1 VDGPLPRESL
11 VLLVDDDPQ
20 FLLSSGVT
28 LRAAGVPHVA
38 TVEDSRQVVPFLEGR
53 EAAAVVIDLTMPHL
67 SGRELL
73 PALKERHPEL
83 PVIVMTGR
91 NEVEVAVECMRAGA
105 FDYLVKPVEPARF
118 VSSIRR
124 ALEVRSLQAEV
135 DSLKEHFLSGEL
147 RDPSAFGEFV
157 TRSRKML
164 AAFQYV
170 EVVAPS
176 RHPVLVT
183 GETGTGK
190 ELVGRVLHALSGCR
204 GELVAV
210 NVAGL
215 DDAMFSDTLFGHR
228 KGAYTGADQSR
239 EGLIARAAGGTL
251 FLDEIGDLSETSQ
264 VKLLRLIEERKYY
277 PLGSDVPKESDA
289 RVVCATHRSIEA
301 LLSQGKFRRDLY
313 YRLSGHKVHLP
324 PLRERKEDIPL
335 LVDAFLAAAA
345 EGEGKRK
352 PTPPPELCTLLSTYD
367 FPGNVRELRML
378 VSDAVVR
385 HRGGVL
391 SLDSFRKAVGSR
403 EASPPPEESADADAS
418 VPAGP
423 TDLFGEMPRLPT
435 LKEAEEQL
443 VAEALARARNNQGI
457 AASLLGITRQAL
469 NKRLVRGSRAG
480 KGREPQGE

>member
-1 VDGPLPRESL
+1 MDGPSPRESL

-28 LRAAGVPHVA
+28 LRAAGVPQVA

-73 PALKERHPEL
+73 SKLKEGHPEL

-147 RDPSAFGEFV
+147 RNPSAFGEFV

-228 KGAYTGADQSR
+228 KGAYTGADQAR
-239 EGLIARAAGGTL
+239 EGLIARAGGGTL

-264 VKLLRLIEERKYY
+264 VKLLRLIEDRRYY
-277 PLGSDVPKESDA
+277 PLGADVPRESDA
-289 RVVCATHRSIEA
+289 RIVCATHRPVEA
-301 LLSQGKFRRDLY
+301 LLAKGRFRRDLY
-313 YRLSGHKVHLP
+313 YRLSAHKVHLA

-335 LVDAFLAAAA
+335 LVDAFLAEAA
-345 EGEGKRK
+345 EAAGKRK
-352 PTPPPELCTLLSTYD
+352 PTVPPELGTLLSAHD

-378 VSDAVVR
+378 VFDAVVR
-385 HRGGVL
+385 HKAGVL
-391 SLDSFRKAVGSR
+391 SLESFRKAVGAK
-403 EASPPPEESADADAS
+403 EGSPAPEEPADAD
-418 VPAGP
+418 VRPGP
-423 TDLFGEMPRLPT
+423 TNLFGEMPRLPT

-443 VAEALARARNNQGI
+443 VAEALARAKNNQGI
-457 AASLLGITRQAL
+457 AASLLGVTRQAL
-469 NKRLVRGSRAG
+469 NKRLVRGGRAG
-480 KGREPQGE
+480 KGGVPPGE